1 MTHRTRV
8 FLRFLF
14 LILTLEPI
22 WASTWFTRRDMLWG
36 DSPWLEDLHGIGGA
50 GLWSLYEILNQ
61 LTDTQVP
68 SKMPPSTEPADN
80 LPGEEGSGPGTPNG
94 MEPLLEPVTLKKC
107 SAVKGGAPD
116 DQDDWSSAD
125 ASWGMVE
132 QDPITG

>member
-1 MTHRTRV
+1 
-8 FLRFLF
+8 
-14 LILTLEPI
+14 
-22 WASTWFTRRDMLWG
+22 MLWD

-94 MEPLLEPVTLKKC
+94 MEPLLEPVTLKNALLSK
-107 SAVKGGAPD
+107 VELLTIKMIGAQLMPVGV
-116 DQDDWSSAD
+116 W
-125 ASWGMVE
+125 
-132 QDPITG
+132 